1 MKPPPTEDEIRD
13 WCVRYLSEIL
23 EVPLT
28 EIKPEIS
35 FVRLGL
41 DSAKAAHFILEL
53 EVYTGVELTLEIVAT
68 YSTIATLS
76 HYVANL
82 ASSEGRG
89 NGRT

>member
-1 MKPPPTEDEIRD
+1 M
-13 WCVRYLSEIL
+13 L
-23 EVPLT
+23 EVPRT

-53 EVYTGVELTLEIVAT
+53 EGYTGVELTLEIVAK
-68 YSTIATLS
+68 YNTITALS

-82 ASSEGRG
+82 RQP
-89 NGRT
+89 